1 MRGKRE
7 WGTGEKV
14 TFRVFLAIAAG
25 LSAAPARAQEAP
37 PPIGLA
43 GGIDVS
49 GEVALLTDHRF
60 RGVSRSDEKPAARAA
75 LTLSHGSGLYGGARA
90 TTLRGEDSLRARDPG
105 VGGQGDVQF
114 DLYAGWRAGLGGG
127 FDLDAGF
134 TYYAFAG
141 GEGATDYV
149 EPYASIGY
157 LIGPAQLSTGVR
169 YAPAQDA
176 IGGEDMLY
184 LFGQVDVSVPFRP
197 WRFTAQAGRQDW
209 GAYGSHWTWSL
220 GARHDLRA
228 VGLPHAEI
236 GLSYVDTDLPATRG
250 QDAGLV
256 ASLSVR
262 F

>member
-1 MRGKRE
+1 M
-7 WGTGEKV
+7 
-14 TFRVFLAIAAG
+14 FRFYPFAA
-25 LSAAPARAQEAP
+25 LLFAAMPAFAQEAE
-37 PPIGLA
+37 PIGPA
-43 GGIDVS
+43 GGFALS
-49 GEVALLTDHRF
+49 GEALIVSDYRF
-60 RGVSRSDEKPAARAA
+60 RGVSRSDEDPAAQLS
-75 LTLSHGSGLYGGARA
+75 LTLAHDRGFYAGARG
-90 TTLRGEDSLRARDPG
+90 TTLKGVDPFRARDPG
-105 VGGQGDVQF
+105 FGDLGDVQL

-127 FDLDAGF
+127 FDLDAGL

-141 GEGATDYV
+141 GAGATDYA

-197 WRFTAQAGRQDW
+197 WRFTAQLGRQDW
-209 GAYGSHWTWSL
+209 GAFGSYWNWSL
-220 GARHDLRA
+220 GARHQLSA
-228 VGLPHAEI
+228 LGLPGAEI

-250 QDAGLV
+250 QDAGLI
-256 ASLSVR
+256 ASLSLR